1 MLAYMERKML
11 SKWSFSLQTLII
23 SEVIVV
29 NT

>member
-11 SKWSFSLQTLII
+11 SKWSFRLQTLII